1 MTVTA
6 ETQFSAAFAAAR
18 QAAKGEP
25 AWMSELREECQ
36 TSFLALGLPTIK
48 DEEWRW
54 TSLKRITGAAFD
66 LAPAAT
72 LDAAQLAPFLIPGA
86 DDLRF
91 VFVNGRFA
99 PALSRFTSLP
109 RGLVIKPLA
118 EAIATEPAM
127 HLALAR
133 YADTAQR
140 FVALN
145 TALFADGIYI
155 RAGDGVVDEIPIH
168 VLHVSTGAG
177 VVAPRSLILAA
188 ENSQVSVVESY
199 VGLGPATELR
209 AGAGAR
215 LVVPVSEIVAKGGA
229 KVRHVKLLREHDDT
243 THLGW
248 NQFHLERDA
257 EVSAHAVSL
266 SGGLVRNDAHAVL
279 SAEGANCTLNGLV
292 LGNGSSHVDN
302 HVLVDHVRPQGF
314 SSQLYR
320 SVVDDK
326 SRSVFSG
333 KVVVR
338 PGANGTNAQQTNNNL
353 LLSNDAKVD
362 TKPQL
367 EIYTD
372 DVKCSHGAT
381 SGQLSPESVFF
392 LRARGL
398 NEAQARALLTWAF
411 VREVIE
417 QVKIEPARAA
427 LDKLISERFAGLLA
441 S

>member
-1 MTVTA
+1 
-6 ETQFSAAFAAAR
+6 
-18 QAAKGEP
+18 
-25 AWMSELREECQ
+25 
-36 TSFLALGLPTIK
+36 
-48 DEEWRW
+48 
-54 TSLKRITGAAFD
+54 
-66 LAPAAT
+66 
-72 LDAAQLAPFLIPGA
+72 
-86 DDLRF
+86 

-118 EAIATEPAM
+118 EAIATEQAM

-199 VGLGPATELR
+199 VGLGT
-209 AGAGAR
+209 GAR

-229 KVRHVKLLREHDDT
+229 KVRHVKLLREHHDT

-248 NQFHLERDA
+248 NQLHLERDA
-257 EVSAHAVSL
+257 EVSAHVVSL
-266 SGGLVRNDAHAVL
+266 SGGLARNDVHAVL

-292 LGNGSSHVDN
+292 LGNGSSHIDN
-302 HVLVDHVRPQGF
+302 HVLVDHVRPHGT

-333 KVVVR
+333 KVIVR

-381 SGQLSPESVFF
+381 SGQLNPESVFF

-398 NEAQARALLTWAF
+398 NEPQARALLTYAF